1 MGLGFL
7 GLFAALIELRPWP
20 PLSILSG
27 LAGVLLLGY
36 GFVGGGAG
44 RAARVRVTEG
54 GITLDDGSSVH
65 PLQVR
70 KLELEGSR
78 VSLSTSSGEVTITL
92 DDERWA
98 RMLRRDILIRSPT
111 HIESFS
117 FVPRFDGRKVAA
129 AVAGSFV
136 APIVLYFAV
145 RRDVPLA
152 LASAPAVF
160 VAAVPLFV
168 MPRRVRVAVG
178 RDGVRLAQL
187 LKKSRFIPLADIE
200 RVQAM
205 PQALQIFL
213 RSGEVVVIEDS
224 VGVEPDGLLELR
236 ACLAALEPLVS

>member
-1 MGLGFL
+1 MGLFG
-7 GLFAALIELRPWP
+7 ALIELRPWP

-65 PLQVR
+65 PLRVR

-78 VSLSTSSGEVTITL
+78 VSLSTTVGQVTITL

-117 FVPRFDGRKVAA
+117 FVPRFDGRKLAA
-129 AVAGSFV
+129 AVAGSCV
-136 APIVLYFAV
+136 VPILLYFAV
-145 RRDVPLA
+145 RRDLPIA
-152 LASAPAVF
+152 LAFAPAVF
-160 VAAVPLFV
+160 VGAVPLFV
-168 MPRRVRVAVG
+168 IPKRVRVAVG
-178 RDGVRLAQL
+178 RDGVLLAQQF
-187 LKKSRFIPLADIE
+187 KKSRFIPLADIE
-200 RVQAM
+200 RVQAK
-205 PQALQIFL
+205 PEVLQIFL
-213 RSGEVVVIEDS
+213 RSGEVVVIEDF

-236 ACLAALEPLVS
+236 ACLAALEPMGS